1 MDLMAFSRFSNVL
14 APRIES
20 ADFEVSLGLN
30 TFQNNTVAQGIVQSL
45 KISSLKVSDEECK
58 TYNVHHLY
66 FEGSTDVQSTN
77 VSGIEEFL
85 KKPFGTVI
93 VCYTYSAYED
103 LKSRSKQVAD
113 LPFVFANSPHL
124 NPENQVVIAPAEDFE
139 FGFFEQAILV
149 GHPLSDGFSAHIA
162 KCVKTYAFGDTT
174 VSPLKLST
182 QTLRTAYKYMYE
194 LSASKQRMQSMSKF
208 YSYISSRMSITETE
222 FVVAVKIFE
231 ELGLLKIGER
241 GLVEVSRK
249 SVDLE
254 NSVVYR
260 NTLH

>member
-1 MDLMAFSRFSNVL
+1 
-14 APRIES
+14 
-20 ADFEVSLGLN
+20 
-30 TFQNNTVAQGIVQSL
+30 
-45 KISSLKVSDEECK
+45 
-58 TYNVHHLY
+58 
-66 FEGSTDVQSTN
+66 FEGRAELESIDER
-77 VSGIEEFL
+77 GIEEFL
-85 KKPFGTVI
+85 KKPFGTVV
-93 VCYTYSAYED
+93 VCYTYSVYED
-103 LKSRSKQVAD
+103 LKSRSKQVAS

-162 KCVKTYAFGDTT
+162 KNVKSYAFGDIAAT
-174 VSPLKLST
+174 PLKLST
-182 QTLRTAYKYMYE
+182 QTLRTAYRYMYE
-194 LSASKQRMQSMSKF
+194 LSASKQRVQSMTKF
-208 YSYISSRMSITETE
+208 FAYISSRMSISETE
-222 FVVAVKIFE
+222 FTIAIKIFE

-260 NTLH
+260 NTIH